1 MFNPMCI
8 YIYLSICAY
17 IYIYYDMDMS
27 QSSSPEFIIFTIEVI
42 LRSLPLTNP
51 RLRCLRVQ
59 RCAKGIDGAH
69 QNDAK
74 PGTG

>member
-1 MFNPMCI
+1 
-8 YIYLSICAY
+8 
-17 IYIYYDMDMS
+17 MDMS